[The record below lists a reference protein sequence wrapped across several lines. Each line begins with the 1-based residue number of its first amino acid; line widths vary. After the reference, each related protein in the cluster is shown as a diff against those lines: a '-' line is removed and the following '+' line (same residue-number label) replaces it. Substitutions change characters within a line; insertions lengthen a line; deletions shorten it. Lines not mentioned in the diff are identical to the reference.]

1 MKAMKKKDQYEHM
14 TAKEIQEHIE
24 EMFDAEETVKEEVAN
39 SVNLVIAALG
49 DKSPLF
55 KLSVLANAAVMIVAV
70 HAPDKDFATDTLHG
84 TTVAMERSL
93 QLMIEDGIC
102 KFQQPGG
109 NYEQ

>member
-1 MKAMKKKDQYEHM
+1 MKDKINPESLSVEEHVD
-14 TAKEIQEHIE
+14 
-24 EMFDAEETVKEEVAN
+24 EMFGAEETTKEEVAN
-39 SVNLVIAALG
+39 AVNLVIAALG

-70 HAPDKDFATDTLHG
+70 HAPDEEFATDTLHG

-93 QLMIEDGIC
+93 QLMIKDGIC
-102 KFQQPGG
+102 KFQKPGG